1 MKVSEIM
8 TREVVYAGLDNT
20 FSQVRDLFL
29 DFKLHHLPIVDN
41 ENLIGII
48 STNDVIRVVLKK
60 ANLVKNPDDDSLNE
74 IFQLDEFM
82 TKSPI
87 NIAPDTTV
95 DRAVKIFN
103 EHNFQ
108 ALPVVEMGK
117 LVGIITLKDI
127 INHYSVESVD

>member
-8 TREVVYAGLDNT
+8 TREVVYAELDNT

-29 DFKLHHLPIVDN
+29 NFNLHHLPIVDN
-41 ENLIGII
+41 GNLIGII
-48 STNDVIRVVLKK
+48 STNDVIRIILNK
-60 ANLVKNPDDDSLNE
+60 ASQVKNSNDDSLNDT
-74 IFQLDEFM
+74 FRLDDFM

-87 NIAPDTTV
+87 NLAPDATI

-108 ALPVVEMGK
+108 ALPIVDMGK

-127 INHYSVESVD
+127 INFYSAENVE